1 MDTSGFQREATIHM
15 RSPFWLG
22 VSVDSSRGTRAIA
35 ILDDWQCRARA
46 EVISNNTSIFAYTKY
61 SYDGTTGYN
70 EIMSVCRLPDQH
82 SSDYCN

>member
-1 MDTSGFQREATIHM
+1 M